1 MKHNTLLFTIPKR
14 SLLCI
19 WKTQWS
25 ETVSRQIFRK
35 QKLHTFPFPIPI
47 RKFVG
52 KKTTE
57 ENSMSADIPVDRVSH
72 ITTEHKQLETGTF
85 AT

>member
-14 SLLCI
+14 SLLCS
-19 WKTQWS
+19 WKAQWS

-35 QKLHTFPFPIPI
+35 QKLHTFPIPI
-47 RKFVG
+47 RIFVNE
-52 KKTTE
+52 KAKE
-57 ENSMSADIPVDRVSH
+57 ENSVSADIPVDRVSH
-72 ITTEHKQLETGTF
+72 ITTKHKQLETGIL